1 MSELYFNQQAVP
13 TSLPPLGSNLF
24 YFGLDGAPKTLN
36 SAGVE
41 TTFAT
46 ATTNLTYLGSTVLTT
61 AAPQTSIVTLTSA
74 MNRLWIQMNVA
85 GYAGSDIAS
94 FQFGGTAGA
103 VDTANNYWSRHLTS
117 VAGGIIWVNT
127 QVVSTNMIRIAGLPV
142 LTGRTVICDIMN
154 RPEITKSINIRNST
168 NTNAAA
174 TAGTIDVGSGEWIN
188 TTQQIISVRMID
200 QNGTNLAAGSG
211 FVVWGANI

>member
-13 TSLPPLGSNLF
+13 TSLPPSGSNLF

-46 ATTNLTYLGSTVLTT
+46 ATTNLTYLGSTVL
-61 AAPQTSIVTLTSA
+61 AAPAASTSIVTLTST
-74 MNRLWIQMNVA
+74 MNRLWIQVNIA

-94 FQFGGTAGA
+94 LQFGTAAGV
-103 VDTANNYWSRHLTS
+103 VDTGANYQSRHLTS
-117 VAGGIIWVNT
+117 VAGGVIWVNT
-127 QVVSTNMIRIAGLPV
+127 QVVSTNMIRLAGLPV
-142 LTGRTVICDIMN
+142 LTGRTVICDVMN
-154 RPEITKSINIRNST
+154 IAGISKPINIRNST
-168 NTNAAA
+168 NTGAAA
-174 TAGTIDVGSGEWIN
+174 TAGTIDVGSGEWVN
-188 TTQQIISVRMID
+188 TTGQIRSIVLID
-200 QNGTNLAAGSG
+200 QNGTNLLAGSG